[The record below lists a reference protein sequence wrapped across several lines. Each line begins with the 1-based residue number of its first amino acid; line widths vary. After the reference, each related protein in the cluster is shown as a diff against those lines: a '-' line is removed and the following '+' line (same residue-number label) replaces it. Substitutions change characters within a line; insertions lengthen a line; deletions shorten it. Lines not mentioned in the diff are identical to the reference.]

1 MRLRS
6 KSLRHIGILGI
17 SLFCLA
23 ATLASQISKS
33 DRDTA
38 EHMLRDVAADVKK
51 YYYDPKLHGLE
62 WDSKVAET
70 RQNIDK
76 ADSMDSAVSEIAALL
91 DSLNDSHTVLILP
104 PRSYVYTRGFRMK
117 MIGDHCLITRI
128 QPGSDAEQKGL
139 RLGDQVLAINE
150 VAVTRK
156 SLPRIRYIFFKLRP
170 HASIRLTLAGGTGEK
185 RQVDVVAKVEPAPIV
200 HYRLNQGINFE
211 VRDWNDEYT
220 LLEPQYFAKGDD
232 FLAVRIPAFE
242 LSPEAVDWVLGRMRK
257 HKGVV
262 LDLRGNPGGFTKT
275 LDRLVG
281 GLFENDLKIYDRIG
295 RDSTTTVSVKGRHQD
310 AFTGRFAVL
319 VDNSSASASELFA
332 RIIQLQKRGFV
343 MGDRTAGA
351 VMEARI
357 YRHEMLVDTDVYHG
371 AEISAFDLLMS
382 DGKSLEH
389 IGVEPDIFLLPTPAD
404 IVAHRDPVMA
414 KAAGL
419 VGTKITPEEAGAMFP
434 EKEAK
439 Y

>member
-1 MRLRS
+1 
-6 KSLRHIGILGI
+6 
-17 SLFCLA
+17 
-23 ATLASQISKS
+23 
-33 DRDTA
+33 
-38 EHMLRDVAADVKK
+38 
-51 YYYDPKLHGLE
+51 
-62 WDSKVAET
+62 
-70 RQNIDK
+70 
-76 ADSMDSAVSEIAALL
+76 
-91 DSLNDSHTVLILP
+91 
-104 PRSYVYTRGFRMK
+104 

-185 RQVDVVAKVEPAPIV
+185 RQVDVVAKVEPAPIIV
-200 HYRLNQGINFE
+200 FRLNQGINFE

-232 FLAVRIPAFE
+232 FFAVRIPAFD
-242 LSPEAVDWVLGRMRK
+242 LSPEAVDWVLGGIRK

-262 LDLRGNPGGFTKT
+262 LDLRGNPGRFAKT

-351 VMEARI
+351 VMEAPI
-357 YRHEMLVDTDVYHG
+357 L
-371 AEISAFDLLMS
+371 S
-382 DGKSLEH
+382 
-389 IGVEPDIFLLPTPAD
+389 P
-404 IVAHRDPVMA
+404 
-414 KAAGL
+414 
-419 VGTKITPEEAGAMFP
+419 
-434 EKEAK
+434 
-439 Y
+439 

>member
-1 MRLRS
+1 MILS
-6 KSLRHIGILGI
+6 ASLV
-17 SLFCLA
+17 CLA
-23 ATLASQISKS
+23 ATSASQISKS

-51 YYYDPKLHGLE
+51 YYYDPKLHGLD

-91 DSLNDSHTVLILP
+91 DSLNDSHTVFILP
-104 PRSYVYTRGFRMK
+104 PRSYVYKRGFRMK
-117 MIGDHCLITRI
+117 IIGDRCLITYV
-128 QPGSDAEQKGL
+128 QPGSDAEMKDL

-310 AFTGRFAVL
+310 AFTGRFVVL
-319 VDNSSASASELFA
+319 VDNSSASASELLA
-332 RIIQLQKRGFV
+332 RIVQLQKRGFV

-357 YRHEMLVDTDVYHG
+357 YRHEMLVDTDVYYG

-389 IGVEPDIFLLPTPAD
+389 IGVEPDIFLLPTPPD
-404 IVAHRDPVMA
+404 IAAHRDPVMA

-419 VGTKITPEEAGAMFP
+419 VGTKITPDEAGSMFP

-439 Y
+439 H